1 MPNTRKNQNQDPQ
14 PDLEDPN
21 PKSESPRPGRDKLME
36 RMKRVDPQQSEKY
49 KQRNDLN
56 HL

>member
-1 MPNTRKNQNQDPQ
+1 MPNTKKNQNEAPQ

-36 RMKRVDPQQSEKY
+36 RMKRVDPKQSEKY
-49 KQRNDLN
+49 KQRTGE
-56 HL
+56 

>member
-14 PDLEDPN
+14 PDLEDPS
-21 PKSESPRPGRDKLME
+21 PKSESPRPVRDKLME

-49 KQRNDLN
+49 KQRTGE
-56 HL
+56 